1 LKEVMM
7 EFPADLKYT
16 KNDEW
21 VRVEGNIGTV
31 GITDYAQD
39 QLSDI
44 IFMEIT
50 AEIGEQLEK
59 DAAVAEVESVKA
71 AAFIYMPVGGVIIET
86 NEELFD
92 TPEIINADP
101 YGAAWMFKFEITNPV
116 ELDDLLDATAYEKYC
131 QEREH

>member
-1 LKEVMM
+1 M
-7 EFPADLKYT
+7 EFPTDLKYT

-21 VRVEGNIGTV
+21 VRVDGNIVTV

-44 IFMEIT
+44 IFMEVT
-50 AEIGEQLEK
+50 VEVGEELEK

-71 AAFIYMPVGGVIIET
+71 AAFIYMPVGGVIAET
-86 NEELFD
+86 NGELSD
-92 TPEIINADP
+92 TPEVINTDP

-116 ELDDLLDATAYEKYC
+116 ELDDLFDAVAYEKYI
-131 QEREH
+131 QEREN

>member
-1 LKEVMM
+1 
-7 EFPADLKYT
+7 
-16 KNDEW
+16 
-21 VRVEGNIGTV
+21 
-31 GITDYAQD
+31 
-39 QLSDI
+39 
-44 IFMEIT
+44 
-50 AEIGEQLEK
+50 
-59 DAAVAEVESVKA
+59 
-71 AAFIYMPVGGVIIET
+71 MPVGGVIIET

>member
-1 LKEVMM
+1 M
-7 EFPADLKYT
+7 EFPTDLKYT

-21 VRVEGNIGTV
+21 VRVEGNIATV

-50 AEIGEQLEK
+50 AEVGEELEK
-59 DAAVAEVESVKA
+59 DTAVAEVESVKA

-86 NEELFD
+86 NEELSD
-92 TPEIINADP
+92 TPEVINADP

-116 ELDDLLDATAYEKYC
+116 ELDDLLDAAAYEKYS
-131 QEREH
+131 QEREN

>member
-1 LKEVMM
+1 M
-7 EFPADLKYT
+7 EFPTDLKYT

-21 VRVEGNIGTV
+21 VRVEGNVGTV

-50 AEIGEQLEK
+50 VEVGEKLEK
-59 DAAVAEVESVKA
+59 DTTVAEVESVKA
-71 AAFIYMPVGGVIIET
+71 AAFIYMPVAGVIIET
-86 NEELFD
+86 NEELSD
-92 TPEIINADP
+92 TPEVINADP
-101 YGAAWMFKFEITNPV
+101 YGVAWMIKFEITNPV
-116 ELDDLLDATAYEKYC
+116 ELDDLLDAAAYEKYC

>member
-1 LKEVMM
+1 M

-71 AAFIYMPVGGVIIET
+71 AAFIYTPVGGVIIET